1 MKEVKVTESFLGLD
15 KSVKHCL
22 SKEEAESC
30 PNSNECLP
38 KCEGI
43 LVASY
48 FKTEKNYE
56 EAEVL
61 APKLMEQY
69 NNYKKF
75 VKFPAEFRGI
85 GNFNSSEINYFFIH

>member
-15 KSVKHCL
+15 KSKKHCQ
-22 SKEEAESC
+22 SKEEAERC

-48 FKTEKNYE
+48 FKTINNH

-75 VKFPAEFRGI
+75 VRFPAEFKGI
-85 GNFNSSEINYFFIH
+85 IE